1 MLKTKAHLE
10 TKTAASDHVYNC
22 ASNTPITEVIEALQA
37 FLTYA
42 YGILKQQQDQQ
53 KAQDDVE
60 HKSDS

>member
-10 TKTAASDHVYNC
+10 MKTAASDHVYNC

-42 YGILKQQQDQQ
+42 NGILKQQQDQQ
-53 KAQDDVE
+53 KVTTDVE
-60 HKSDS
+60 PKPES